1 MKLSLG
7 PLLYFWSFD
16 EIQQFYQ
23 TMIDAPVDIIYL
35 GETVCS
41 KRRSLN
47 FEQWLSLAC
56 HIKDSAS
63 DKEIVLSTL
72 SLIEAESELKT
83 LRRYCDNGDFL
94 VEANDMAAV
103 QLLSTHG
110 IPFTIGPTI
119 NTYNAQALAIMK
131 KQGLQRWTMPV
142 ELSKHTLSCIL
153 TDLQRLGIRDDIET
167 EIFSYGHMPLAL
179 SARCFTARA
188 HKLPKDQCDL
198 KCIDY
203 PDGLQ
208 VKSQEDENLFTL
220 NGIQTLSGL
229 RYDLYNEL
237 PEMKAIGVDIVR
249 LSPRSKNMLD
259 VIHAYRQKLD
269 QAPNLP
275 VDQQQEN
282 ISYTI
287 EDNCNGY
294 WYGEPGMIQ
303 TSLATHSA

>member
-7 PLLYFWSFD
+7 PLLYFWSLD
-16 EIQQFYQ
+16 DIEAFYQ
-23 TMIDAPVDIIYL
+23 SMLDEPVDILYL

-41 KRRSLN
+41 KRRSLG
-47 FEQWLSLAC
+47 FEQWMELARSLKESLSG
-56 HIKDSAS
+56 S
-63 DKEIVLSTL
+63 KEVVLSTL

-103 QLLSTHG
+103 QLLSEKK
-110 IPFTIGPTI
+110 IPFSIGPTI
-119 NTYNAQALAIMK
+119 NVYNAQTLAILH
-131 KQGLQRWTMPV
+131 KQGLQRWVMPV
-142 ELSKHTLSCIL
+142 ELSRQTLADIL
-153 TDLQRLGIRDDIET
+153 RDLDDMGIKDKIET

-188 HKLPKDQCDL
+188 HNLPKDQCEL

-208 VKSQEDENLFTL
+208 VKSQEDQSLFTL

-237 PEMKAIGVDIVR
+237 PEMQTMGVDIVR
-249 LSPRSKNMLD
+249 ISPRSRQTKEIIN
-259 VIHAYRQKLD
+259 AYYQKINKIEEHD
-269 QAPNLP
+269 A
-275 VDQQQEN
+275 
-282 ISYTI
+282 YTI
-287 EDNCNGY
+287 AENCNGY
-294 WYGEPGMIQ
+294 WHGEPGMLQ
-303 TSLATHSA
+303 SSL

>member
-7 PLLYFWSFD
+7 PLLYFWSLD
-16 EIQQFYQ
+16 DIENFYQ
-23 TMIDAPVDIIYL
+23 KMLATPLDIIYL

-41 KRRSLN
+41 KRRSLG
-47 FEQWLSLAC
+47 FGQWLELAKSLSE
-56 HIKDSAS
+56 K
-63 DKEIVLSTL
+63 KEVVLSTL

-103 QLLSTHG
+103 QLLSENK
-110 IPFTIGPTI
+110 IPFSIGPTI
-119 NTYNAQALAIMK
+119 NTYNAQALAIMH
-131 KQGLQRWTMPV
+131 KQGLQRWVMPV
-142 ELSKHTLSCIL
+142 ELSRQTLADIL
-153 TDLQRLGIRDDIET
+153 RDLETMGIRDKLET

-188 HKLPKDQCDL
+188 HNLPKDQCDL

-208 VKSQEDENLFTL
+208 VKSQEDQSLFTL

-237 PEMKAIGVDIVR
+237 QEMQAMGVDIIR
-249 LSPRSKNMLD
+249 ISPRARNTEAVIQAYYEKINQLD
-259 VIHAYRQKLD
+259 GEA
-269 QAPNLP
+269 
-275 VDQQQEN
+275 
-282 ISYTI
+282 YTI
-287 EDNCNGY
+287 AENCNGY
-294 WYGEPGMIQ
+294 WYGEPGMLQ
-303 TSLATHSA
+303 NLTGLS

>member
-7 PLLYFWSFD
+7 PLLYFWSLD
-16 EIQQFYQ
+16 DIKMFYQ
-23 TMIDAPVDIIYL
+23 SMSDAPVDILYL

-41 KRRSLN
+41 KRRSLG
-47 FEQWLSLAC
+47 FEQWMELA
-56 HIKDSAS
+56 KAMSGA
-63 DKEIVLSTL
+63 KEVVLSTL

-103 QLLSTHG
+103 QLLSEKK
-110 IPFTIGPTI
+110 IPFSIGPTI
-119 NTYNAQALAIMK
+119 NVYNAQTLAILH
-131 KQGLQRWTMPV
+131 KQGLQRWVMPV
-142 ELSKHTLSCIL
+142 ELSQQTLSDIL
-153 TDLQRLGIRDDIET
+153 RDLEEMGIKDKIET

-188 HKLPKDQCDL
+188 HNLPKDQCDL

-208 VKSQEDENLFTL
+208 VKSQEDQSLFTL

-237 PEMKAIGVDIVR
+237 QVMKDLGVDIVR
-249 LSPRSKNMLD
+249 ISPRASQTKEIINAYYEK
-259 VIHAYRQKLD
+259 INKIEEHA
-269 QAPNLP
+269 A
-275 VDQQQEN
+275 
-282 ISYTI
+282 YTI
-287 EDNCNGY
+287 AENCNGY
-294 WYGEPGMIQ
+294 WYGEPGMLQ
-303 TSLATHSA
+303 SVR

>member
-7 PLLYFWSFD
+7 PLLYFWSLD
-16 EIQQFYQ
+16 DIKMFYQ
-23 TMIDAPVDIIYL
+23 SMSDAPVDILYL

-41 KRRSLN
+41 KRRSLG
-47 FEQWLSLAC
+47 FEQWMELA
-56 HIKDSAS
+56 KAMSGA
-63 DKEIVLSTL
+63 KEVVLSTL

-103 QLLSTHG
+103 QLLSEKK
-110 IPFTIGPTI
+110 IPFSIGPTI
-119 NTYNAQALAIMK
+119 NVYNAQTLAILH
-131 KQGLQRWTMPV
+131 KQGLQRWVMPV
-142 ELSKHTLSCIL
+142 ELSQQTLSDIL
-153 TDLQRLGIRDDIET
+153 RDLEEMGIKDKIET

-188 HKLPKDQCDL
+188 HNLPKDQCDL

-208 VKSQEDENLFTL
+208 VKSQEDQSLFTL

-237 PEMKAIGVDIVR
+237 LVMKDMGVDIVR
-249 LSPRSKNMLD
+249 ISPRASQTKEIINAYYEK
-259 VIHAYRQKLD
+259 INKIEEHA
-269 QAPNLP
+269 A
-275 VDQQQEN
+275 
-282 ISYTI
+282 YTI
-287 EDNCNGY
+287 AENCNGY
-294 WYGEPGMIQ
+294 WYGEPGMLQ
-303 TSLATHSA
+303 SVR